1 LTIVPRR
8 NLIFRNDPLIDARA
22 ARSARMFQA
31 LFPLAFRLQYSS
43 PAVRFAA
50 KPIARPDRISIPT
63 RHGDVAA
70 LVYRPTNADTERQL
84 AAGTRP
90 PVHLI
95 THGGAFIV
103 RVPQQEDNVAR
114 YLASEIGAFVVVPAD
129 YDTAPKVRF
138 PVAEQ
143 QTYDVF
149 RWIHENGD
157 RMGWD
162 SERVSVGGPSA
173 GGKFALNVALQAIDE
188 GGYRPVAVTSE
199 YGVSDI
205 SLPDAVRTSPK
216 DSPVVSASLMDLVRR
231 TYFAGADLTDPL
243 ASPARH
249 PRLAELPPT
258 LILTAGFD
266 TLRHEMNALANTL
279 RAAGV
284 PVTHREFDG
293 VDHGFTH
300 TKPAAVAGEAIRL
313 IGEHLRAAYA
323 APQAARQAGRPDP
336 VAVLRRFIDE
346 VVNGGDLSAL
356 DELWAADLAW
366 HGGSMGDIHGIEAY
380 RAYLSASAAG
390 AFTGMRLDVKEVIT
404 AGDQVVVRFTNSGTQ
419 TGPFMGAQ
427 PSGRHAEWLGIGIY
441 TVHDGKISEAWFGE
455 DILGMLL
462 QLGAVSLPA

>member
-1 LTIVPRR
+1 M
-8 NLIFRNDPLIDARA
+8 FRNDPLIDARA

-43 PAVRFAA
+43 PAVRFATKA
-50 KPIARPDRISIPT
+50 IARPAKITIPT

-70 LVYRPTNADTERQL
+70 LVYRPTDADTEQQL
-84 AAGTRP
+84 ASGTRP

-103 RVPQQEDNVAR
+103 RVPRQEDNVAR
-114 YLASEIGAFVVVPAD
+114 YLASEIGAFVVIPD
-129 YDTAPKVRF
+129 YDTAPKARF

-216 DSPVVSASLMDLVRR
+216 ARPVVSANLMDLVRR
-231 TYFAGADLTDPL
+231 TYFAGANLTDPL
-243 ASPARH
+243 ASPALH

-258 LILTAGFD
+258 LILTAGLD
-266 TLRHEMNALANTL
+266 TLRHEMNALAGTL
-279 RAAGV
+279 QAAGV

-323 APQAARQAGRPDP
+323 DSQANAHAPSPDP
-336 VAVLRRFIDE
+336 AAVVRRFIDE
-346 VVNGGDLSAL
+346 VINDGDLSAL

-366 HGGSMGDIHGIEAY
+366 HGGSMGDIQGIEAY
-380 RAYLSASAAG
+380 RAFLSASASG
-390 AFTGMRLDVKEVIT
+390 AFTGMHLDVKAFIT
-404 AGDQVVVRFTNSGTQ
+404 DGDQVVVRFTNSGTQ
-419 TGPFMGAQ
+419 TGPFMGTQ
-427 PSGRHAEWLGIGIY
+427 PSGRHAEWIGIGIY

>member
-1 LTIVPRR
+1 M
-8 NLIFRNDPLIDARA
+8 FRNDPLIDARA
-22 ARSARMFQA
+22 ARSARVFQA
-31 LFPLAFRLQYSS
+31 VFPIVFRLQYSS
-43 PAVRFAA
+43 PAVRFAT
-50 KPIARPDRISIPT
+50 KPIARPDRIAIPT

-70 LVYRPTNADTERQL
+70 LVYRPTDADIERQV
-84 AAGTRP
+84 AAGSRP

-95 THGGAFIV
+95 THGGAFII
-103 RVPQQEDNVAR
+103 RVPRQEDNVAR
-114 YLASEIGAFVVVPAD
+114 YLASEIGAFVVIPD
-129 YDTAPKVRF
+129 YDTAPQVRF
-138 PVAEQ
+138 PVAEE

-149 RWIHENGD
+149 RWIHRSGD

-162 SERVSVGGPSA
+162 GERVSVGGPSA

-205 SLPDAVRTSPK
+205 SLPDSVRTSPK
-216 DSPVVSASLMDLVRR
+216 PNPVVSPSLMDLVRR
-231 TYFAGADLTDPL
+231 TYFAGADLTGPL

-258 LILTAGFD
+258 LILTAGLD
-266 TLRHEMNALANTL
+266 TLRHEMNALAGTL

-284 PVTHREFDG
+284 HVTHREFAG

-323 APQAARQAGRPDP
+323 SPRTAGPASHPDP
-336 VAVLRRFIDE
+336 AAVVRRFLDE

-366 HGGSMGDIHGIEAY
+366 HGGSMGDIHGIDAY
-380 RAYLSASAAG
+380 RAFLSASAAG
-390 AFTGMRLDVKEVIT
+390 AFTGMRLDVQAVIT
-404 AGDQVVVRFTNSGTQ
+404 ADDQVVVRFTNSGTQ
-419 TGPFMGAQ
+419 TGPFMGTQ
-427 PSGRHAEWLGIGIY
+427 PTGRHAEWLGIGIY
-441 TVHDGKISEAWFGE
+441 TVRDGKISEAWFGE

-462 QLGAVSLPA
+462 QLGAVSLPT

>member
-1 LTIVPRR
+1 M
-8 NLIFRNDPLIDARA
+8 FRNDPLIDARA

-43 PAVRFAA
+43 PAVRFAT
-50 KPIARPDRISIPT
+50 KPIAKPDRIVIPT

-70 LVYRPTNADTERQL
+70 LVYRPTEADTERQL
-84 AAGTRP
+84 AAGSRP

-103 RVPQQEDNVAR
+103 RVPRQEDNVAR
-114 YLASEIGAFVVVPAD
+114 YLASEIGAFVVVPD

-138 PVAEQ
+138 PVAEE

-149 RWIHENGD
+149 RWIHEHGD

-173 GGKFALNVALQAIDE
+173 GGKFALNVALQAIDD
-188 GGYRPVAVTSE
+188 GGCRPVAVTSE
-199 YGVSDI
+199 FGVSDI

-216 DSPVVSASLMDLVRR
+216 DNPVVSADLMDLVRR

-243 ASPARH
+243 ASPGRH

-258 LILTAGFD
+258 LILTGGLD
-266 TLRHEMNALANTL
+266 TLRHEMNDLADTL

-284 PVTHREFDG
+284 AVTHREFDG

-300 TKPAAVAGEAIRL
+300 TKPVAVAREAIRL

-323 APQAARQAGRPDP
+323 APMAPGQASRPDSA
-336 VAVLRRFIDE
+336 AVVRRFIDE

-356 DELWAADLAW
+356 DELW
-366 HGGSMGDIHGIEAY
+366 
-380 RAYLSASAAG
+380 
-390 AFTGMRLDVKEVIT
+390 
-404 AGDQVVVRFTNSGTQ
+404 
-419 TGPFMGAQ
+419 
-427 PSGRHAEWLGIGIY
+427 
-441 TVHDGKISEAWFGE
+441 
-455 DILGMLL
+455 
-462 QLGAVSLPA
+462 

>member
-1 LTIVPRR
+1 MLRH
-8 NLIFRNDPLIDARA
+8 DPLIDARA

-43 PAVRFAA
+43 PAVRFGTQ
-50 KPIARPDRISIPT
+50 KIGRPDRIAVPT
-63 RHGDVAA
+63 RHGEVAA
-70 LVYRPTNADTERQL
+70 LVYRPTTADTERQL
-84 AAGTRP
+84 AAGARP

-103 RVPQQEDNVAR
+103 RVPLQEDNVAR
-114 YLASEIGAFVVVPAD
+114 YLASEIGAFVVVPD

-138 PVAEQ
+138 PVAEE

-149 RWIHENGD
+149 RWIHANGD

-199 YGVSDI
+199 YGVSDV
-205 SLPDAVRTSPK
+205 SLPDSARTSPK

-231 TYFAGADLTDPL
+231 TYFAGANLTDPL
-243 ASPARH
+243 VSPALH

-258 LILTAGFD
+258 LILTAGLD
-266 TLRHEMNALANTL
+266 TLRHEMNALADTL
-279 RAAGV
+279 GAAGV
-284 PVTHREFDG
+284 AVTHREFDG

-300 TKPAAVAGEAIRL
+300 TKPAAVAEEAIRL
-313 IGEHLRAAYA
+313 IGEHLRASYA
-323 APQAARQAGRPDP
+323 AAPATGAASSPDP
-336 VAVLRRFIDE
+336 AAVVRRFIDE

-366 HGGSMGDIHGIEAY
+366 HGGSMGDVHGIDAY
-380 RAYLSASAAG
+380 RAYLSANASA
-390 AFTGMRLDVKEVIT
+390 AFTGMHLDVKAVIT
-404 AGDQVVVRFTNSGTQ
+404 DGDQVAVRFTNSGTQ
-419 TGPFMGAQ
+419 TGPFMGTQ

>member
-1 LTIVPRR
+1 M
-8 NLIFRNDPLIDARA
+8 FRNDPFIDARA

-31 LFPLAFRLQYSS
+31 LFPLVFRTQYSS
-43 PAVRFAA
+43 RAVRFAT
-50 KPIARPDRISIPT
+50 KSIARPGRITIPT
-63 RHGDVAA
+63 RYGKVAA
-70 LVYRPTNADTERQL
+70 LVYRPTDADIERQL

-103 RVPQQEDNVAR
+103 RVPRQEDNVAR
-114 YLASEIGAFVVVPAD
+114 YLASEIGAFVVVPD

-143 QTYDVF
+143 QSYDVF

-157 RMGWD
+157 RIGWD

-231 TYFAGADLTDPL
+231 TYFAGSDLTDPL
-243 ASPARH
+243 ASPALH

-258 LILTAGFD
+258 LILTAGLD
-266 TLRHEMNALANTL
+266 TLRHEMNTLADTL
-279 RAAGV
+279 RTEEVA
-284 PVTHREFDG
+284 VTHREFDG

-313 IGEHLRAAYA
+313 IGEHLRAAYSTPRA
-323 APQAARQAGRPDP
+323 AGQAPSPDP
-336 VAVLRRFIDE
+336 VATVRRFIDE

-366 HGGSMGDIHGIEAY
+366 HGGSMGDIRGIEAY
-380 RAYLSASAAG
+380 RAYLSASVSA
-390 AFTGMRLDVKEVIT
+390 AFTGMHLDVKAVIT
-404 AGDQVVVRFTNSGTQ
+404 DGDQVVVRFTNGGTQ

-441 TVHDGKISEAWFGE
+441 TVRNGKISEAWFGE

>member
-1 LTIVPRR
+1 ML
-8 NLIFRNDPLIDARA
+8 RNDPLIDTRA

-43 PAVRFAA
+43 PAVRFAT
-50 KPIARPDRISIPT
+50 KPIARPDRIAIPT

-70 LVYRPTNADTERQL
+70 LVYRPAGADIGRQL
-84 AAGTRP
+84 AAGDRP
-90 PVHLI
+90 PAHLI

-103 RVPQQEDNVAR
+103 RVPRQEDNVAR
-114 YLASEIGAFVVVPAD
+114 YLASEIGTVVVVPD

-162 SERVSVGGPSA
+162 GERVSVGGPSA

-216 DSPVVSASLMDLVRR
+216 DNPVVSASLMDLVRR

-243 ASPARH
+243 VSPALH
-249 PRLAELPPT
+249 PRLAELPAT
-258 LILTAGFD
+258 LILTAGLD
-266 TLRHEMNALANTL
+266 TLRHEMNALATTL
-279 RAAGV
+279 RGAGV
-284 PVTHREFDG
+284 AVTHREFDG

-313 IGEHLRAAYA
+313 IGEHLRAAYTA
-323 APQAARQAGRPDP
+323 AQASRPDP
-336 VAVLRRFIDE
+336 AAVVRRFIDE
-346 VVNGGDLSAL
+346 AVNGGDLSAL

-366 HGGSMGDIHGIEAY
+366 HGGSMGDIYGIEAY
-380 RAYLSASAAG
+380 RAFLSASASG
-390 AFTGMRLDVKEVIT
+390 AFTGMHLDVKEIIT
-404 AGDQVVVRFTNSGTQ
+404 AGDQIVVRFTNSGTQ

-427 PSGRHAEWLGIGIY
+427 PSGRHAEWSGIGIY
-441 TVHDGKISEAWFGE
+441 TVHHGKISEAWFGE

>member
-1 LTIVPRR
+1 
-8 NLIFRNDPLIDARA
+8 
-22 ARSARMFQA
+22 
-31 LFPLAFRLQYSS
+31 
-43 PAVRFAA
+43 
-50 KPIARPDRISIPT
+50 
-63 RHGDVAA
+63 
-70 LVYRPTNADTERQL
+70 
-84 AAGTRP
+84 
-90 PVHLI
+90 
-95 THGGAFIV
+95 
-103 RVPQQEDNVAR
+103 
-114 YLASEIGAFVVVPAD
+114 VVVPD

-138 PVAEQ
+138 PVAEE

-162 SERVSVGGPSA
+162 GTRVSVGGPSA
-173 GGKFALNVALQAIDE
+173 GGKFALNVALQAIDD

-199 YGVSDI
+199 FGASDI
-205 SLPDAVRTSPK
+205 SLPDAARTSPK
-216 DSPVVSASLMDLVRR
+216 DKPVVSADLMDLVRR
-231 TYFAGADLTDPL
+231 TYFVGADLTDPL
-243 ASPARH
+243 ASPALH

-258 LILTAGFD
+258 LILTGGLD
-266 TLRHEMNALANTL
+266 TLRHEMNALADTL

-323 APQAARQAGRPDP
+323 TPTAAGQASHPDSA
-336 VAVLRRFIDE
+336 AVVHRFIDE

-356 DELWAADLAW
+356 DELWAPDLAW
-366 HGGSMGDIHGIEAY
+366 HGGSMGDIHGIDAY
-380 RAYLSASAAG
+380 RAYLSANAAG
-390 AFTGMRLDVKEVIT
+390 AFTGMHLDVKAIIT
-404 AGDQVVVRFTNSGTQ
+404 DGDQVAVRFTNSGTQ

-427 PSGRHAEWLGIGIY
+427 PTGRHAEWLGIGIY
-441 TVHDGKISEAWFGE
+441 TVRDGKISEAWFGE